1 MLTVILDIVSILF
14 AALGFVSVLK
24 LWSKLGKHGVTWW
37 LLAAMIWAI
46 FLRFMSIGLDLG
58 LKWSWLNYARQS
70 AFPLYIFL
78 AVGFYGLYEQVS
90 DKLEGNG
97 HESRLLRTCKRIL
110 HIK

>member
-1 MLTVILDIVSILF
+1 MLTTILDIISIAF
-14 AALGFVSVLK
+14 AILGFIFVFK
-24 LWSKLGKHGVTWW
+24 LWAKLGKHGVTWW

-46 FLRFMSIGLDLG
+46 VLRLMSIGLDAG
-58 LKWSWLNYARQS
+58 LKWHLLNYARQS

-78 AVGFYGLYEQVS
+78 AIGFYGLYEQVS

-97 HESRLLRTCKRIL
+97 HESRFIRACKKVL